1 MKFRLLWIGTLAT
14 LLFVG
19 ALVVA
24 GTAPD
29 EIILDGCGEKK
40 SAVAFPHAAH
50 LELTECTTC
59 HHTAEG
65 LTADSGTE
73 VKSCKSCHLN
83 PEDAATPSCSE
94 MSLSKN
100 PYHKLCISCHKEQAK
115 GPAKCNDCHPK
126 E

>member
-1 MKFRLLWIGTLAT
+1 MKLRLLWIGFLAT

-29 EIILDGCGEKK
+29 EISLDGCGEKK
-40 SAVAFPHAAH
+40 AAVAFPHGAH

-65 LTADSGTE
+65 LTAESDME
-73 VKSCKSCHLN
+73 VKTCKSCHLN
-83 PEDAATPSCSE
+83 PEAEDTPSCSE

-115 GPAKCNDCHPK
+115 GPSKCNDCHPK